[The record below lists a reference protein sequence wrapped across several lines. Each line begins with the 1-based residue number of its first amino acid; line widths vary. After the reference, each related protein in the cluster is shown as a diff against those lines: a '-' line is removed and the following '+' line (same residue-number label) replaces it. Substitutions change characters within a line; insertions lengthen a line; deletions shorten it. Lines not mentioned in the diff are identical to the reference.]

1 MDSTRIM
8 ETVAVADWRSI
19 VAPWLHPSITAF
31 LEPFPLDD
39 DEDAEGDARLGVCRF
54 PDYFLRRMGES
65 ESLRSV
71 REVIELL
78 HIVAC
83 VDLTA
88 WRTLLGEA
96 LGHEA
101 PHKLD
106 SRRLVPRYVVA
117 PHEER
122 SSGALA
128 ELGRLR
134 ELLISLGQD
143 EMRTPAFRSARD
155 QLQRL
160 AASMCMDGQNDVDR
174 LKIDVR
180 LRPAPSSPMVRWQLQ
195 SYMVHLRDLLQ
206 QIPNQATMPLPRFE
220 INAIDIRLDE
230 ALLDTMT
237 ILILHSFV
245 STGIRVTGLS
255 LNSQIADNPVARNAW
270 QALCRSAVPRLRRVC
285 ADLYGGDE
293 THAAILCSAL
303 ACSTSVISTD
313 VELWVSS
320 SAPFRERQMI
330 MSWLGLAI
338 FRLGSSRFL
347 KLSGREMTT
356 DDVNAIRVMLM
367 PEISTFPLLL
377 ASERHV
383 RGEPTA
389 VQAMKSIQTF
399 SVPSAEAQSPPSV
412 VLNEGERFIVI
423 DNVGSTTQWIPAIV
437 SGHGVLWISARD
449 REAIKLEHAAS
460 NSPLKSLV
468 LKFENPSHLGATHD
482 ALIELIEAV
491 GSSIQSLQLQIANT
505 VLLRR
510 DLVRV
515 LSACPRLRN
524 LSVRGLHLDSI
535 DPLLQRQPHSF
546 ASLHLGQIRLPN
558 AALAELFEALSD
570 PTTAIYRDL
579 STLRIDL
586 CAIEGLTDDTVAK
599 IEPMLRSNTRLRRV
613 AVVLPFLF
621 MAHANAISAC
631 DNSAI
636 ASEARP
642 LPLRQRLALLSVVR
656 ADLESTQALRHVG
669 NDPILRIFEFAAEC
683 ESRIVLCDVF

>member
-39 DEDAEGDARLGVCRF
+39 DEDAEGRTRVSVSAGSQTTFCGAWAKARACAAF
-54 PDYFLRRMGES
+54 EQ
-65 ESLRSV
+65 
-71 REVIELL
+71 VIELL

-270 QALCRSAVPRLRRVC
+270 QALCRSAGST
-285 ADLYGGDE
+285 A
-293 THAAILCSAL
+293 
-303 ACSTSVISTD
+303 STS
-313 VELWVSS
+313 L
-320 SAPFRERQMI
+320 R
-330 MSWLGLAI
+330 
-338 FRLGSSRFL
+338 GSLRW
-347 KLSGREMTT
+347 RRDTRR
-356 DDVNAIRVMLM
+356 D
-367 PEISTFPLLL
+367 
-377 ASERHV
+377 
-383 RGEPTA
+383 
-389 VQAMKSIQTF
+389 
-399 SVPSAEAQSPPSV
+399 
-412 VLNEGERFIVI
+412 IV
-423 DNVGSTTQWIPAIV
+423 
-437 SGHGVLWISARD
+437 
-449 REAIKLEHAAS
+449 
-460 NSPLKSLV
+460 
-468 LKFENPSHLGATHD
+468 LGA
-482 ALIELIEAV
+482 
-491 GSSIQSLQLQIANT
+491 
-505 VLLRR
+505 
-510 DLVRV
+510 RV
-515 LSACPRLRN
+515 L
-524 LSVRGLHLDSI
+524 DI
-535 DPLLQRQPHSF
+535 
-546 ASLHLGQIRLPN
+546 
-558 AALAELFEALSD
+558 SD
-570 PTTAIYRDL
+570 Q
-579 STLRIDL
+579 
-586 CAIEGLTDDTVAK
+586 
-599 IEPMLRSNTRLRRV
+599 
-613 AVVLPFLF
+613 
-621 MAHANAISAC
+621 H
-631 DNSAI
+631 
-636 ASEARP
+636 
-642 LPLRQRLALLSVVR
+642 
-656 ADLESTQALRHVG
+656 
-669 NDPILRIFEFAAEC
+669 
-683 ESRIVLCDVF
+683 